1 MTTPTLET
9 ARSTLQQTFGFPDF
23 RGTQAEVVR
32 TVLGGDNAL
41 VIMPTGGGKS
51 LCYQIP
57 AILRR
62 GVGIVVSPLVALM
75 HDQVAALNANGVA
88 AAALNS
94 QMNAESQASV
104 EAQLRNGSLDLL
116 YCAPERLLQPR
127 MQSLLGQCELAL
139 IAIDEAH
146 CVSQW
151 GHDFRPEYRQ
161 LGEFVQLYPQ
171 VPRMA
176 LTATADAPT
185 RREIA
190 NCLLLNDSASF
201 VSGFDRP
208 NIHYAI
214 REKTRPREQ
223 VLEFIHNQPA
233 GSSGIVY
240 ALARKSVDTFAD
252 WLNGKGVKALP
263 YHAGLSAEE
272 RQRNQHRF
280 LHEDGLVMVA
290 TVAFGMGVD
299 KPDVRF
305 VAHLDMP
312 SSVEAYYQETGRA
325 GRDGDPARAMMLYG
339 LQDVVRRR
347 QMIESSGDLPPERM
361 ALERRKL
368 DALLGLAELSSCRRQ
383 ALLHYF
389 GDDLP
394 EPCAHCDN
402 CDIPPVTQDLTEAA
416 QKALSAIVRSGQRFG
431 AGHVIDILRGAG
443 TEKIKRFRHDQLPTF
458 GVGKEFDAV
467 GWQSLIRQLLAQG
480 YLRVDIDGFGALHLT
495 EKADAVLRARVRL
508 QLRELPR
515 AGTKRRTSAP
525 AREDL
530 PEEHVELF
538 ENLRH
543 WRREAAS
550 EQGVPPYVIFH
561 DATLRAIARLRPVTA
576 DELAEVPGIGARK
589 LEDYGDE
596 VLAVVADS

>member
-1 MTTPTLET
+1 MTQLTMDS
-9 ARSTLQQTFGFPDF
+9 ARKTLQEAFGFADF
-23 RGTQAEVVR
+23 RGTQAEVIE
-32 TVLGGDNAL
+32 TVLGGRNAL

-57 AILRR
+57 AILRP

-75 HDQVAALNANGVA
+75 HDQVAALRANGVA

-94 QMNAESQASV
+94 QMSAAAQAAIESDLN
-104 EAQLRNGSLDLL
+104 EGRLDLL

-127 MQSLLGQCELAL
+127 MQSLLDQCDIAL

-161 LGEFVQLYPQ
+161 LGSVVQRYAH

-176 LTATADAPT
+176 LTATADGPT

-190 NCLLLNDSASF
+190 SCLELQNSPSF

-214 REKTRPREQ
+214 REKTKPREQ
-223 VLEFIHNQPA
+223 ILEFIQNQAP

-240 ALARKSVDTFAD
+240 ALSRKSVDGYAE
-252 WLNGKGVKALP
+252 WLNAKGIEALA

-272 RQRNQHRF
+272 RERNQHRF

-312 SSVEAYYQETGRA
+312 SSLEAFYQETGRA
-325 GRDGDPARAMMLYG
+325 GRDGDPARTLMLFG

-347 QMIESSGDLPPERM
+347 QMIESGGELPQERIQ
-361 ALERRKL
+361 LERRKL
-368 DALLGLAELSSCRRQ
+368 DALLGLSELTSCRRQ

-389 GDDLP
+389 GDVL
-394 EPCAHCDN
+394 EQPCGYCDN
-402 CDIPPVTQDLTEAA
+402 CDIPPQTEDLTEAG
-416 QKALSAIVRSGQRFG
+416 QKLMSAIVRSGQRFG
-431 AGHVIDILRGAG
+431 AGHVIDILRAAR
-443 TEKIKRFRHDQLPTF
+443 TEKIQRFGHDQLPTF
-458 GVGKEFDAV
+458 GVGKNIDAI
-467 GWQSLIRQLLAQG
+467 GWQSLIRQLLARG
-480 YLRVDIDGFGALHLT
+480 YLSVDIDGFGALHLT
-495 EKADAVLRARVRL
+495 EKAADVLRGQTKL

-515 AGTKRRTSAP
+515 AGVKRSNVRKAQ
-525 AREDL
+525 EDL
-530 PEEHVELF
+530 AEEHVELF
-538 ENLRH
+538 ESLRH

-561 DATLRAIARLRPVTA
+561 DATLRAIARLRPVTPE
-576 DELAEVPGIGARK
+576 ELADVPGIGARK

-596 VLAVVADS
+596 VLQVVADA